1 MRVDVSE
8 LLLEKSEAQVDV
20 KVHLGRQLLSD
31 DLDVTSVNGTLHLGR
46 TAEGIWVRGTLAV
59 VVDLQCVRCL
69 MPVQRE
75 LEIELDER
83 FRLPPIQEEDKGE
96 VYPIEADHHIDLQP
110 VLREAVIV
118 STPMRVL
125 CRVNCAGLCPTCG
138 QDLNEGPCDCLT
150 DEIDPRMAALKAL
163 LEE

>member
-1 MRVDVSE
+1 MRVDVGE
-8 LLLEKSEAQVDV
+8 LLLEKTEAQVDV
-20 KVHLGRQLLSD
+20 EISLGRQLLCD

-46 TAEGIWVRGTLAV
+46 TTEGIWVRGTLAV

-69 MPVQRE
+69 VPVQRA
-75 LEIELDER
+75 LEIEFDER
-83 FRLPPIQEEDKGE
+83 FQLPPIDEDDKGE
-96 VYPIEADHHIDLQP
+96 VYPIEADHHIDLEP

-125 CRVNCAGLCPTCG
+125 CRVNCAGFCPTCG
-138 QDLNEGPCDCLT
+138 QDLNEGPCDCPT
-150 DEIDPRMAALKAL
+150 DDIDPRMTVLRAL

>member
-1 MRVDVSE
+1 MRVDVNE

-20 KVHLGRQLLSD
+20 ELNLGRQFLSD
-31 DLDVTSVNGTLHLGR
+31 DLDVASVNGTLHLGR
-46 TAEGIWVRGTLAV
+46 TTEGIWVRGSLAV

-69 MPVQRE
+69 MPVERE
-75 LEIELDER
+75 LEIELDDR
-83 FRLPPIQEEDKGE
+83 FRLPPIDEEDKGE
-96 VYPIEADHHIDLQP
+96 FYPIESDHHIDLGP

-125 CRVNCAGLCPTCG
+125 CGVNCAGLCPTCG
-138 QDLNEGPCDCLT
+138 QDLNEGPCECPT
-150 DEIDPRMAALKAL
+150 DEVDPRMAALKAL

>member
-20 KVHLGRQLLSD
+20 QLNLGRQLLSD
-31 DLDVTSVNGTLHLGR
+31 DLDVASVSGTLHLGR
-46 TAEGIWVRGTLAV
+46 TTEGIWVRGTLAV

-69 MPVQRE
+69 VPVERQ
-75 LEIELDER
+75 LGIELDER
-83 FRLPPIQEEDKGE
+83 FQLPPIDEKDKGE
-96 VYPIEADHHIDLQP
+96 IYPIEADHHIDLAP

-138 QDLNEGPCDCLT
+138 QDLNDGPCDCPA